1 MNSYVLVYSRSR
13 GELLQAIEVFD
24 SEHRV
29 DAMQR
34 RFALE
39 REYPGEEV
47 VVLGAES
54 EDAIRQTH
62 GRYFY
67 TVEQLLQRLGDEV
80 ARTVARA

>member
-1 MNSYVLVYSRSR
+1 MNYFVLVYSRSR
-13 GELLQAIEVFD
+13 GELGQEIEVF
-24 SEHRV
+24 EGAHRV

-54 EDAIRQTH
+54 EDAIRRTH
-62 GRYFY
+62 GRSFH
-67 TVEQLLQRLGDEV
+67 TVEQLLDRLGDEV
-80 ARTVARA
+80 ARMSSRA

>member
-13 GELLQAIEVFD
+13 GELLREIEVFD
-24 SEHRV
+24 SDHPDE
-29 DAMQR
+29 AMDR

-67 TVEQLLQRLGDEV
+67 TVEQLLDRLGDEV
-80 ARTVARA
+80 ARMSSRA